1 MSHFQTLQVQL
12 LCSKYSISMHTER
25 LDMHAQRV
33 TWTSLRGLIEGSML
47 TSMPLFCSDFERLL
61 FAVTHNL
68 HQQRKR
74 KEPLEEYLGEIMDFV
89 YRKAGV
95 LQEAGMRDE

>member
-1 MSHFQTLQVQL
+1 MSHFQTLQEQL